1 MVIIPPLEIIDIGQ
15 LRPIKTGKE
24 MKEERM
30 YNKDLKQ
37 YKRAIKIR
45 EGIIKNNMMSD
56 IFSNTTKSQER
67 LLLVLLGFV
76 LAIILAW
83 FGLGIGG
90 LI

>member
-1 MVIIPPLEIIDIGQ
+1 MVIIPPFEIINIGQ

-30 YNKDLKQ
+30 YNKDLKR
-37 YKRAIKIR
+37 YKKAIKIR
-45 EGIIKNNMMSD
+45 EDMMSD
-56 IFSNTTKSQER
+56 IFSNTTKAQER

-83 FGLGIGG
+83 FGLGIRG

>member
-1 MVIIPPLEIIDIGQ
+1 
-15 LRPIKTGKE
+15 
-24 MKEERM
+24 MKEERI

-45 EGIIKNNMMSD
+45 EGINKGKEMSD
-56 IFSNTTKSQER
+56 IFSNTTKAQER
-67 LLLVLLGFV
+67 LLLILLGFV
-76 LAIILAW
+76 FAIILAW

>member
-1 MVIIPPLEIIDIGQ
+1 MVIIPPFEIINIGQ

-30 YNKDLKQ
+30 YNKDLKR
-37 YKRAIKIR
+37 YKKAIKIR
-45 EGIIKNNMMSD
+45 EDMMSD

-83 FGLGIGG
+83 FGLGIRG